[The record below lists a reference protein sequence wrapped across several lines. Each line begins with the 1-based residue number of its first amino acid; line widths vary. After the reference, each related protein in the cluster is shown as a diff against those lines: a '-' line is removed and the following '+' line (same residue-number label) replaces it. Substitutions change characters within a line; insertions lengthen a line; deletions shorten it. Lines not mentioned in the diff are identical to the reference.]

1 MTDLT
6 YTTDDMFTRFYPETK
21 DGEQAWKVISEQ
33 TEGSGAVFNFQ
44 SKSTIAQLR
53 RAGYSVRKAKPSSI
67 MTDDELLAELGGLS
81 PH

>member
-44 SKSTIAQLR
+44 AKATIAHIR
-53 RAGYSVRKAKPSSI
+53 KEGYSVRKSKPTAI
-67 MTDDELLAELGGLS
+67 LTGDESLAELVA
-81 PH
+81 

>member
-21 DGEQAWKVISEQ
+21 AWEEAWQVLAEQ

-53 RAGYSVRKAKPSSI
+53 KAGYSASRRMSSEEMSSEEI
-67 MTDDELLAELGGLS
+67 DTLLAELGA
-81 PH
+81 